1 MRSAIALND
10 VGSEPLRL
18 TARLSRSRTTS
29 DFEILRSRDSASIW
43 ATRASGRRTVSVFMR
58 RVYYGAGSSARQGGA
73 PSAVPVAAAERLI
86 PPDVLDKADAIAEAI
101 MKRRVLLVL

>member
-1 MRSAIALND
+1 MRSAIASND
-10 VGSEPLRL
+10 VGPEPLRL

-58 RVYYGAGSSARQGGA
+58 RVYYGAGSSARQGGE
-73 PSAVPVAAAERLI
+73 PPRLCRLPRRNGLI
-86 PPDVLDKADAIAEAI
+86 PPDVLDSTVPQGALSL
-101 MKRRVLLVL
+101 RLHR